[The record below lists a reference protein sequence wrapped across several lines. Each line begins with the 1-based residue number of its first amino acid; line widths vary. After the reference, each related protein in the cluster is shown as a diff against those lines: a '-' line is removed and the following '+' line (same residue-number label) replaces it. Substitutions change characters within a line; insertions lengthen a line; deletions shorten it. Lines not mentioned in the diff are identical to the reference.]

1 MGAFGVSSVTAK
13 RAMTLPTL
21 SSASVNE
28 SSSLS
33 PSGDAPGV
41 STPPF
46 HLNSL
51 LHGDF
56 SDPATNIQCH
66 TDDVTDVTVSD
77 DDVPT
82 TALPP
87 TSEDPRHP
95 DVAFAHALVNSCLR
109 APLPVPKNGGGIP
122 QSKSNTSTDPD
133 TSADPKS
140 VLHYLQEL
148 NDRKITYQE
157 TLEAMTSDRCNPDL
171 YAKETANIENHSVMA
186 VGADAKAQAFH
197 KRKHLSELLAAA
209 NSLDKQLGTH
219 ETTGADF
226 RCSYSQLPELSV
238 PAAPVRVQDRPTDGP
253 TAVAFNLVMS
263 LFKKTWAAMDSGAMK
278 HLFDQSIELENERP
292 PLPGENMMSAS
303 GHVIRP
309 SKVGDFQLHARDPTT
324 GESLG
329 HITLHDVSALKNSPL
344 NLISVSMLVEQGS
357 RVNFEKGNS
366 YLEWKGKRLPL
377 LEQNGV
383 YLVNLTDFV
392 TADTALGLMDLDHE
406 YDSVECDGVACPVVS
421 DMQLLHS
428 RLGHQKGIDIKF
440 LIDHDIVRGIKLRN
454 TSKSPCSKQDPCHL
468 DNCLTCSRFV
478 PKAKHVNSIRQ
489 ASRTA
494 TQIGDIVS
502 IDIFGELPESVLGG
516 YKYGLCCIDH
526 YSRFSVVF
534 CLRTKETEEI
544 LECLESLIRIYAR
557 HNHIIKCIQS
567 DNDPSFGGFYDQTN
581 YDTSGN
587 ADADGATPV
596 VDRNSVFDQF
606 LQKRGIQHRLSPV
619 YVPQLNGIVES
630 AIGSIKKRANSM
642 LYAARL
648 HGSLWPFAVHH
659 ANWLRVRLP
668 VKGFLDDITPW
679 TLFTNQKPDFT
690 HLRCFGADCYE
701 AVPANRTSSE
711 DKFSHTKNLLGS
723 VKTRRWLYIGFSE
736 DRIGMRVFDPETR
749 EVATRWHLT
758 FNEQAMYQ
766 RTSRLREF
774 DDQMEA
780 YKRGRWST
788 LHPLIAD
795 DYDMF
800 NSSPEALQSALR
812 FRSIFQDHTRRG
824 SIESSP
830 RLESAG
836 AVDEVN
842 CSTEAAEPIPGS
854 AGAKETPDPLQA
866 QSDDGH
872 NDNVPNILEVSES
885 KQNNLE
891 EKKNFEDPTSVLQT
905 DALSPLDL
913 DDAAEEMG
921 PLTDLSLRRDK
932 AVREMH
938 ILASGRPIRYLST
951 HPAGKELKHI
961 TAEDKAFVRK
971 AFDENFTVE
980 FHPSPWSTF
989 NLKKQGTDSH
999 DRYSA
1004 YSKATTLQE
1013 VLVIAQTTKK
1023 GHGGRKGSAVTSKA
1037 WADIWYDYRH
1047 GLITFP
1053 GNEPTHPDHF
1063 IDSQDLADR
1072 HGKPVCCNV
1081 LSFETKDPTTVL
1093 SSYRHDRFVE
1103 SVLSNPF
1110 STLMQSL
1117 SDMTDPE
1124 DGNQDELSAI
1134 ISSVTAEHTMKE
1146 PALGVDRKTLP
1157 TYPEDYDPLQDETF
1171 VNAEDPDGYRGVKK
1185 LPELHQKPYYEAI
1198 EAEWNGL
1205 IGIGTFQVVPVSE
1218 ADGSKTFGC
1227 RWVLKKKK
1235 GSDGKISK
1243 VKARLVCQGFSQ
1255 IESVHYEPDQ
1265 LYASVMS
1272 YNTFRMLLS
1281 ICCAEGLSL
1290 HQRDVSQ
1297 AFVQASLDRPLYMRL
1312 PEHYKC
1318 PGYVLRLI
1326 RSLYGTKQAAYLWS
1340 QCLRTHLESHG
1351 FKRLISD
1358 GSVYVKEWTTEVAPG
1373 DQSGAQE
1380 SQSKPIHGE
1389 PVPESGSQSP
1399 QSNSTYHKLIVATYV
1414 DDLTVLSTDDEAIR
1428 HFDTIMESRF
1438 PMQPTEARQVS
1449 EAMNSKG
1456 WILGSE
1462 IRYNQ
1467 ELGILEI
1474 NQRQAIESLAEKY
1487 GLTDLSKYPSEPMKM
1502 SDKLAPV
1509 TTPEMP
1515 YEEYLSI
1522 VGSLLHICNV
1532 TRSDCM
1538 FAVGF
1543 LARHGS
1549 RPSLNHFEA
1558 AKNVVAF
1565 LYNTRHR
1572 CIQYVRDASMAHG
1585 RVPYAYLD
1593 LPNRL
1598 RMFVDADFA
1607 GTVAS
1612 ARSTSGRVSFMNQG
1626 VVSAKS
1632 QLQKLVALSTSEAET
1647 IALCES
1653 IKDALSLKLLCEE
1666 LCLRPESELVP
1677 IHEDNVSCREMAMSD
1692 KAYDKA
1698 RHFRTRVAFNQ
1709 YHCRGEDK
1717 TMNLLLTPTHLM
1729 VADGYTKALEGQSF
1743 MNFMEWVTSASFFDN
1758 SSQPVPAQVS
1768 ERAGEQ
1774 KSRSA
1779 QPVSQSA
1786 PVVTGSLIDRLRD
1799 GTVFGGRGT
1808 TDTQSTVQVLLA
1820 SNASSK

>member
-1 MGAFGVSSVTAK
+1 
-13 RAMTLPTL
+13 MTLPLL
-21 SSASVNE
+21 SDAVVDETSP
-28 SSSLS
+28 SSS
-33 PSGDAPGV
+33 DATPGV
-41 STPPF
+41 YTPLSG
-46 HLNSL
+46 LNSF
-51 LHGDF
+51 LHGED
-56 SDPATNIQCH
+56 SDGSSSGA
-66 TDDVTDVTVSD
+66 
-77 DDVPT
+77 
-82 TALPP
+82 APP
-87 TSEDPRHP
+87 LASEDPQHL
-95 DVAFAHALVNSCLR
+95 DVSFAHALVNSFLR
-109 APLPVPKNGGGIP
+109 TSMSESENGGGIP
-122 QSKSNTSTDPD
+122 HDKSDTHPD
-133 TSADPKS
+133 SI
-140 VLHYLQEL
+140 LRYLRDL

-157 TLEAMTSDRCNPDL
+157 TKEAMTSDRCDSSL
-171 YAKETANIENHSVMA
+171 HAAEMASIEKHSVMS
-186 VGADAKAQAFH
+186 VGADGNAQAAH
-197 KRKHLSELLAAA
+197 ERQYLSELLTAA
-209 NSLDKQLGTH
+209 NSLDKQMGTH

-226 RCSYSQLPELSV
+226 RCDYHKLPELSI
-238 PAAPVRVQDRPTDGP
+238 PAAPVSAQDRPTDSP
-253 TAVAFNLVMS
+253 TEVAFNLVMS

-278 HLFDQSIELENERP
+278 HLFDDSIALENERSP
-292 PLPGENMMSAS
+292 MPGETMMSAS

-309 SKVGDFQLHARDPTT
+309 SKVGDFQLQAKDPVT

-329 HITLHDVSALKNSPL
+329 HITLNDVSALKNSPL

-377 LEQNGV
+377 VERNGV

-392 TADTALGLMDLDHE
+392 AADTALGLMDQDHE
-406 YDSVECDGVACPVVS
+406 YDSIEYNGVACPVVS
-421 DMQLLHS
+421 DMQLLHE
-428 RLGHQKGIDIKF
+428 RLGHQKGIDVKF
-440 LIDHDIVRGIKLRN
+440 LIDHDVVRGIKLRN
-454 TSKSPCSKQDPCHL
+454 TAKASCTKHDPCHK

-478 PKAKHVNSIRQ
+478 PKAKHVNSTRE
-489 ASRTA
+489 ASPTA
-494 TQIGDIVS
+494 KQIGDIVS
-502 IDIFGELPESVLGG
+502 IDIFGEMPESILGG
-516 YKYGLCCIDH
+516 YKYGLCCIDQ

-534 CLRTKETEEI
+534 YLKTKETEEI
-544 LECLESLIRIYAR
+544 LECLDSLIRIYAR
-557 HNHIIKCIQS
+557 HNHLIKCIQS
-567 DNDPSFGGFYDQTN
+567 DNDPSFGGFYDQAN

-596 VDRNSVFDQF
+596 VDRNSVFDKF
-606 LQKRGIQHRLSPV
+606 LHKRGIHHRLSPV
-619 YVPQLNGIVES
+619 YVPQLNGVVES

-659 ANWLRVRLP
+659 SNWLRVRLP
-668 VKGFLDDITPW
+668 VKGFLDEITPW
-679 TLFTNQKPDFT
+679 ELFTNQKPDFT
-690 HLRCFGADCYE
+690 YLRCFGADCYE
-701 AVPANRTSSE
+701 AIPADRKSSD
-711 DKFSHTKNLLGS
+711 DKFSKTKNLLGT

-758 FNEQAMYQ
+758 FNEQAMRQ

-780 YKRGRWST
+780 YKKGRWQT

-800 NSSPEALQSALR
+800 NATPEALHSALR
-812 FRSIFQDHTRRG
+812 FRSIFQDHTRRSVPKKPVG
-824 SIESSP
+824 SNFEP
-830 RLESAG
+830 DSAG
-836 AVDEVN
+836 AVDQVH
-842 CSTEAAEPIPGS
+842 CRQEAAEPAAGS
-854 AGAKETPDPLQA
+854 AGGEEWPEPHQALPDEGHDDLIPDILHMSKAKE
-866 QSDDGH
+866 S
-872 NDNVPNILEVSES
+872 
-885 KQNNLE
+885 NLE
-891 EKKNFEDPTSVLQT
+891 EKENFEDPNSVLQA
-905 DALSPLDL
+905 DELSPLDI
-913 DDAAEEMG
+913 DSAAEVSG
-921 PLTDLSLRRDK
+921 PLSELSLKRDK
-932 AVREMH
+932 AMRDMH
-938 ILASGRPIRYLST
+938 LLSSGRPIRYLSS

-971 AFDENFTVE
+971 AHDENFKVE
-980 FHPSPWSTF
+980 FHPSPWTAF
-989 NLKKQGTDSH
+989 NLKKAGTDSH
-999 DRYSA
+999 ERYAA

-1013 VLVIAQTTKK
+1013 VLVIAQTTKR
-1023 GHGGRKGSAVTSKA
+1023 GHGGRKGSAITSKA
-1037 WADIWYDYRH
+1037 WADIWSDYKF

-1063 IDSQDLADR
+1063 VDSQDLADR
-1072 HGKPVCCNV
+1072 HGVPVCCNV
-1081 LSFETKDPTTVL
+1081 LSFDAHDPTTVIN
-1093 SSYRHDRFVE
+1093 SYRHERFVD
-1103 SVLSNPF
+1103 SVMANPF
-1110 STLMQSL
+1110 SCLMQSL
-1117 SDMTDPE
+1117 SDMAGPE
-1124 DGNQDELSAI
+1124 DKDTDELSVI
-1134 ISSVTAEHTMKE
+1134 MSSVMTDHTTKE
-1146 PALGVDRKTLP
+1146 PVLGTDRKTLP
-1157 TYPEDYDPLQDETF
+1157 PYPEGYNPLEDEAF

-1185 LPELHQKPYYEAI
+1185 LPELHQRPYHEAI
-1198 EAEWNGL
+1198 EAEWDGL
-1205 IGIGTFQVVPVSE
+1205 IGIGTFQVVPVSQ
-1218 ADGSKTFGC
+1218 ADGSQTFGC

-1255 IESVHYEPDQ
+1255 IESIHYEPDQ

-1281 ICCAEGLSL
+1281 ICCAEGLQL

-1326 RSLYGTKQAAYLWS
+1326 RSLYGTKQAAFLWS

-1358 GSVYVKEWTTEVAPG
+1358 GSVYVKEWTTEPTPAAHPR
-1373 DQSGAQE
+1373 AQE
-1380 SQSKPIHGE
+1380 SQAESTIRE
-1389 PVPESGSQSP
+1389 PVPGVGSRPP
-1399 QSNSTYHKLIVATYV
+1399 QSTTTQHKLIVATYV
-1414 DDLTVLSTDDEAIR
+1414 DDLTVLSTDDQATR

-1462 IRYNQ
+1462 IRYDQ

-1487 GLTDLSKYPSEPMKM
+1487 GLTELSKYPSEPMKM

-1509 TTPEMP
+1509 EAPEMP

-1565 LYNTRHR
+1565 LYNTKHR
-1572 CIQYVRDASMAHG
+1572 AVQYVRDASMAKG
-1585 RVPYAYLD
+1585 RIPYASQD
-1593 LPNRL
+1593 LANRL

-1612 ARSTSGRVSFMNQG
+1612 ARSTSGRVAFMNQG

-1677 IHEDNVSCREMAMSD
+1677 IHEDNVSCREMAMND

-1698 RHFRTRVAFNQ
+1698 RHFKTRVAFNQ
-1709 YHCRGEDK
+1709 HHCRGDDR
-1717 TMNLLLTPTHLM
+1717 TIDLLMTPTHLM

-1743 MNFMEWVTSASFFDN
+1743 INFMEWVTSESFFDK
-1758 SSQPVPAQVS
+1758 SSQSVHAQVS

-1774 KSRSA
+1774 KSHNA
-1779 QPVSQSA
+1779 QPVSQST
-1786 PVVTGSLIDRLRD
+1786 PVITGSLIDRLHA
-1799 GTVFGGRGT
+1799 GTVFGGMGT
-1808 TDTQSTVQVLLA
+1808 TNTPTTVQVPLA
-1820 SNASSK
+1820 SNASSTPDAEHRKFQEYCCALLNSSPYTRDGDVGK